1 MKRKEMERL
10 SSEDL
15 RALRIRTLAAFP
27 APEPQA
33 SRLHRILIRIENE
46 LDVRNPLRH
55 ELR

>member
-1 MKRKEMERL
+1 MKRKEMTRL

-15 RALRIRTLAAFP
+15 RALRLETLAAFP
-27 APEPQA
+27 VPENQA
-33 SRLHRILIRIENE
+33 SRLRLILKRIENE

>member
-1 MKRKEMERL
+1 MRRKEMTRL

-15 RALRIRTLAAFP
+15 KALRIRTLAAFP
-27 APEPQA
+27 APENEA
-33 SRLHRILIRIENE
+33 SKLRLILKRIENE

>member
-1 MKRKEMERL
+1 MRRKEMERL

-15 RALRIRTLAAFP
+15 KALRIQTLAAFP

-33 SRLHRILIRIENE
+33 SRLHRILKRIENE

>member
-1 MKRKEMERL
+1 MKRKEMTRL

-15 RALRIRTLAAFP
+15 RALRLETLAAFP
-27 APEPQA
+27 AGEPNA
-33 SRLHRILIRIENE
+33 SRLRLILKRIENE